1 MDTDD
6 QLIQENLHRGN
17 PDHEQEEGARQAS
30 DQDHQKPSS
39 QDHGTS
45 KESLSSS
52 SESIPGTLRKL
63 WKAAR
68 SLQAGFEKALAF
80 GISNL
85 CLVANFPTS
94 AGF

>member
-1 MDTDD
+1 
-6 QLIQENLHRGN
+6 LIIVEV
-17 PDHEQEEGARQAS
+17 
-30 DQDHQKPSS
+30 
-39 QDHGTS
+39 
-45 KESLSSS
+45 
-52 SESIPGTLRKL
+52 IPFFQGTLRKL